1 MENLSLD
8 ELYNLIEFTTDES
21 ELNTIKKIISEKEK
35 LEENTS
41 ATGGPSGSAGSSS
54 VGVGGGGVALA
65 NVTTAG
71 MGGVASSTPSHFPG
85 ALTGTA
91 WITGGGQAGS
101 GDIAVPYNP
110 SGANRVFQKLPAF
123 MKNKKNGG
131 DPNVMTK
138 KSRTK
143 GFNMKTLSDLM
154 KNKEPKGKIM
164 NFNDFEKKDLTTK
177 VTKLKEGRAFD
188 VAKKTKKEV
197 YDISKF
203 QDMIE
208 SHVKSLGGN
217 IKKIGSDFEIHFD
230 NKHLGQVM
238 FRKDY
243 IAIQKIGNKFPV
255 EFEYTQ
261 LKNVKDKI
269 TELSK

>member
-1 MENLSLD
+1 MENLPLD
-8 ELYNLIEFTTDES
+8 ELYKLIESTSDEV
-21 ELNTIKKIISEKEK
+21 ELNIIKKIIAEKEE
-35 LEENTS
+35 LIENIS

-91 WITGGGQAGS
+91 WITGGGQSGS

-123 MKNKKNGG
+123 MQNKKNGG

-154 KNKEPKGKIM
+154 KSKEPKGKIM
-164 NFNDFEKKDLTTK
+164 NFSDFEKKDITTK
-177 VTKLKEGRAFD
+177 VTKVKEGRAYD
-188 VAKKTKKEV
+188 VAKKGTKEIH
-197 YDISKF
+197 DISKF
-203 QDMIE
+203 QEMIE
-208 SHVKSLGGN
+208 SHIKSLGGRV
-217 IKKIGSDFEIHFD
+217 KKIGNDFEIHF
-230 NKHLGQVM
+230 NKEHIGQVM

-243 IAIQKIGNKFPV
+243 IAVQKTGNKFPQ
-255 EFEYTQ
+255 EFEYTE
-261 LKNVKDKI
+261 LKKVKDKI
-269 TELSK
+269 TDLSK